1 MLLLPFGWHI
11 NCPILVHM
19 VYPRKEENHNMKGQ
33 TAQVGTAVES
43 VAYGRPE
50 LKKVL
55 QRNYIRG
62 MVISFAVHFALLG
75 TYYLAKYLGEDDENI
90 PTVSVRIL
98 KYSDLGPPPSIA
110 ATPPPPA
117 IGVAAA
123 VKPSIGVP
131 VPVPDAEASAE
142 QTLATQAELSATP
155 SPAMEQGFGGEGQL
169 QVQQDIVIAPEDEPD
184 MDEFIPVE
192 KQPQIVKRVIP
203 KYPDMALRAGLEGT
217 VWVKILVDK
226 DGLPKK
232 AVVIK
237 STAELFND
245 AAVQAAMG
253 FVFTPAV
260 MNNGPVKVW
269 VSIPFKFLLKD
280 AQSS

>member
-1 MLLLPFGWHI
+1 
-11 NCPILVHM
+11 
-19 VYPRKEENHNMKGQ
+19 MKNG
-33 TAQVGTAVES
+33 TAQISRAESTPVG
-43 VAYGRPE
+43 YGRLE
-50 LKKVL
+50 LKKSF
-55 QRNYIRG
+55 QRNFVRG
-62 MVISFAVHFALLG
+62 MLISFVLHFAVLG
-75 TYYLAKYLGEDDENI
+75 SYYLIQYLGEDEDNI
-90 PTVSVRIL
+90 PTVTVRIL

-123 VKPSIGVP
+123 VKPTIGVP
-131 VPVPDAEASAE
+131 VPVPDAEATAE
-142 QTLATQAELSATP
+142 ATLATQAEMSATP
-155 SPAMEQGFGGEGQL
+155 SPAIEQGLGGEGQV
-169 QVQQDIVIAPEDEPD
+169 QVQQDIVIAPEDEPG

-192 KQPQIVKRVIP
+192 KQPQIVKRVTP

-245 AAVQAAMG
+245 AAVEAAMK

>member
-1 MLLLPFGWHI
+1 
-11 NCPILVHM
+11 
-19 VYPRKEENHNMKGQ
+19 MKNGAEQ
-33 TAQVGTAVES
+33 VANVETAPTPA
-43 VAYGRPE
+43 AYGRPE
-50 LKKVL
+50 LKSAF
-55 QRNYIRG
+55 QRNFVRG
-62 MVISFAVHFALLG
+62 MLISFVLHFALLG
-75 TYYLAKYLGEDDENI
+75 TYYVVQYLDESDDDI

-110 ATPPPPA
+110 AVPPPPA
-117 IGVAAA
+117 IGVTAA

-155 SPAMEQGFGGEGQL
+155 SPALEQGTEGGNV
-169 QVQQDIVIAPEDEPD
+169 QVQQDIVIAPEDEPG

-226 DGLPKK
+226 DGLPKE
-232 AVVIK
+232 AVVVK

>member
-1 MLLLPFGWHI
+1 MK
-11 NCPILVHM
+11 
-19 VYPRKEENHNMKGQ
+19 PRTE
-33 TAQVGTAVES
+33 QVAAVTE
-43 VAYGRPE
+43 AIEYGRPE

-55 QRNYIRG
+55 QRNYVRG
-62 MVISFAVHFALLG
+62 MLISFAVHFALLG
-75 TYYLAKYLGEDDENI
+75 TYYLAQYLGEDDENI

-117 IGVAAA
+117 IGVTAA
-123 VKPSIGVP
+123 VKPSVGVP

-142 QTLATQAELSATP
+142 QTLATQAELSQAP
-155 SPAMEQGFGGEGQL
+155 SPALEQGLGEGGEV
-169 QVQQDIVIAPEDEPD
+169 QVQQDIVISPEDEPG

-237 STAELFND
+237 STAELFNE
-245 AAVQAAMG
+245 AAIEAAMK

-269 VSIPFKFLLKD
+269 VSIPFRFLLKD
-280 AQSS
+280 AQSSS

>member
-1 MLLLPFGWHI
+1 
-11 NCPILVHM
+11 
-19 VYPRKEENHNMKGQ
+19 MKNGAEQ
-33 TAQVGTAVES
+33 IAIAES
-43 VAYGRPE
+43 TPASYGRME
-50 LKKVL
+50 LKKSF
-55 QRNYIRG
+55 QRNFVRG
-62 MVISFAVHFALLG
+62 MLISFVLHFALLG
-75 TYYLAKYLGEDDENI
+75 SYYLVQYLGEDEDNV
-90 PTVSVRIL
+90 PTVTVRIL

-123 VKPSIGVP
+123 VKPSIGMP
-131 VPVPDAEASAE
+131 VPVPDAEATAE
-142 QTLATQAELSATP
+142 ATLATQAEMSATP
-155 SPAMEQGFGGEGQL
+155 SPAIEQGLGGEGEL
-169 QVQQDIVIAPEDEPD
+169 KVQQDIVIAPEDEPG
-184 MDEFIPVE
+184 MHEFIPVE

-217 VWVKILVDK
+217 VWVKVLVDR

-245 AAVQAAMG
+245 AAVEAAMK

>member
-1 MLLLPFGWHI
+1 
-11 NCPILVHM
+11 
-19 VYPRKEENHNMKGQ
+19 MKNRAEQ
-33 TAQVGTAVES
+33 VAKIETTAG
-43 VAYGRPE
+43 AYGRPE
-50 LKKVL
+50 LKSVF
-55 QRNYIRG
+55 QRNYVRG
-62 MVISFAVHFALLG
+62 MLISFVVHFALLG
-75 TYYLAKYLGEDDENI
+75 TYYLAQYLGESDDDI
-90 PTVSVRIL
+90 PMVSVRIL

-110 ATPPPPA
+110 AVPPPPA
-117 IGVAAA
+117 IGVTAA

-142 QTLATQAELSATP
+142 QTIATQAELSATP
-155 SPAMEQGFGGEGQL
+155 SPALEQGAGETGQF
-169 QVQQDIVIAPEDEPD
+169 QVQQDIVIAPEDEPG

-203 KYPDMALRAGLEGT
+203 RYPDMALRAGLEGT

-232 AVVIK
+232 AVVVK

-245 AAVQAAMG
+245 SAVEAAMK

-269 VSIPFKFLLKD
+269 VSIPFKFMLKE